1 MLQKALQVEIIFIDV
16 CLTRCYRRDPIGC
29 KDYVLDFIMEVIPN
43 CKWNFLERH
52 NQEFLKFRFKF
63 PVT

>member
-1 MLQKALQVEIIFIDV
+1 MEIILIDV
-16 CLTRCYRRDPIGC
+16 SLTRYYRRDPVGC
-29 KDYVLDFIMEVIPN
+29 KDYIMEFIMEVIPN
-43 CKWNFLERH
+43 CKRNFLERH